1 MLSRSPPP
9 VPLPPHLRQRLAS
22 LIQAYDQGLG
32 PVEREARERQAA
44 NAPMTALQI
53 RSVADARYPADVR
66 GFLDTLGYQ
75 ALYRDDLERAL
86 AVRAASA
93 PAAAAPDAGAGARPD
108 RPRRRS
114 ALAANLL
121 RLAVLAMAVAAGGL
135 ILQFS
140 LPKLRAEPASP
151 GAARPTSAS
160 ATPASVPPPED
171 SPCRQALRTDA
182 SAWCESALTGTR
194 ARGPTAA
201 ATREACGSPL
211 AANSDTVRLALNG
224 LLDDGVT
231 ETYGP
236 AEARQRCA
244 AAAMLAVPR

>member
-1 MLSRSPPP
+1 
-9 VPLPPHLRQRLAS
+9 
-22 LIQAYDQGLG
+22 
-32 PVEREARERQAA
+32 
-44 NAPMTALQI
+44 MTALQI

-86 AVRAASA
+86 AVGAATP
-93 PAAAAPDAGAGARPD
+93 PAAAAPDAGASARPD
-108 RPRRRS
+108 RPRRRG

-151 GAARPTSAS
+151 GAVRPAS
-160 ATPASVPPPED
+160 ATPALVPPPED

-194 ARGPTAA
+194 AQGPTAA

-244 AAAMLAVPR
+244 TAAALAVPR